1 MGVSINALALAI
13 LLQGPGDGWAFAHD
27 TGKVKT
33 LYWELFDTT
42 EVWLRLIPE
51 GGAGE
56 APLQNLIFQAF
67 FPGKQ
72 AKGRPARLVVRALA
86 LPLTLIRTPMLRFD
100 VDGKSLDLTSDGAR
114 FRYLYPVCLGEGA
127 CSANGVEAELEPA
140 VLRWML
146 GARGLS
152 GEGLGFTFRL
162 TAEDQRLLAEFADAV
177 GLRREPR

>member
-1 MGVSINALALAI
+1 MGVSISALALAI
-13 LLQGPGDGWAFAHD
+13 LLQGPGDGWAFVHD

-51 GGAGE
+51 GAAGE
-56 APLQNLIFQAF
+56 APLQNLIFQAY

-72 AKGRPARLVVRALA
+72 VKGRPARVVVRALA

-100 VDGKSLDLTSDGAR
+100 VDGKSLGLTSDGAR
-114 FRYLYPVCLGEGA
+114 FRYLYPVCGVEGG

-140 VLRWML
+140 LLASMIE
-146 GARGLS
+146 ARSLT

-162 TAEDQRLLAEFADAV
+162 TAKDQRLLAEFADAV
-177 GLRREPR
+177 RLGPEPR